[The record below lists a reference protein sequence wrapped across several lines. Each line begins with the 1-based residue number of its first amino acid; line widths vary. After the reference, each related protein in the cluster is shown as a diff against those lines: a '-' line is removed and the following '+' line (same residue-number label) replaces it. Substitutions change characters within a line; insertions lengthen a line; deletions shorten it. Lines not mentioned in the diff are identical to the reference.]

1 MGSSEDG
8 PPRGYRPL
16 YNESQLAQYV
26 SFINPDPAYSL
37 AALRSEI
44 KQDPLAALTLLQLR
58 QNCATLWGNVALHY
72 SHHRTLPLDADAL
85 YHKIVERRL
94 GGYCMENNAFFS
106 TILRSLG
113 YDLYV
118 SGARISNALMGG
130 ADPEGFA
137 GW

>member
-1 MGSSEDG
+1 
-8 PPRGYRPL
+8 
-16 YNESQLAQYV
+16 
-26 SFINPDPAYSL
+26 
-37 AALRSEI
+37 
-44 KQDPLAALTLLQLR
+44 
-58 QNCATLWGNVALHY
+58 
-72 SHHRTLPLDADAL
+72 
-85 YHKIVERRL
+85 
-94 GGYCMENNAFFS
+94 MENNAFFS